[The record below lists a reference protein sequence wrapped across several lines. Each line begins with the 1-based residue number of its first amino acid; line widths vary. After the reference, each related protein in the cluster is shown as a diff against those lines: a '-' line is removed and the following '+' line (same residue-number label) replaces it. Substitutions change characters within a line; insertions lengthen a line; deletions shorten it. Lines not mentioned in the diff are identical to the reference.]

1 MGLCILSNLFYNT
14 SGGLP
19 EYVKLRKEPANDDS
33 LELNGKNKLQN
44 WKITLSELLC
54 FNRNINQSLK

>member
-19 EYVKLRKEPANDDS
+19 EYVKLCKEPANDDS

-44 WKITLSELLC
+44 
-54 FNRNINQSLK
+54 